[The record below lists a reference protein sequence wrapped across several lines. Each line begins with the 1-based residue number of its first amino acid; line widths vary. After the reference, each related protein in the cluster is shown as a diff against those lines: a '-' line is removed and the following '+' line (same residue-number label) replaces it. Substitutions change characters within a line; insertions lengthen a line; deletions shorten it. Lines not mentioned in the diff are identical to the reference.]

1 MHGMLQW
8 RDVEYLRT
16 MLPPDELVPVL
27 VSKDNHHFFKLALCE
42 ERRMPYGAVLDRIF
56 GGHDDQPRLYL
67 RLDLLPSFHVDITLP
82 TELVYDVERDGA
94 AATVIKRA
102 NCGVWLSTRG
112 NITPLHFDLCHGFLV
127 QVRRRPTTSPCPLP
141 V

>member
-1 MHGMLQW
+1 
-8 RDVEYLRT
+8 

-82 TELVYDVERDGA
+82 MELVYDLERDGA